1 MAFLEIAI
9 DSKEID
15 LALSKL
21 SDRMSDLTPVMQNIG
36 EYMRGETDANFA
48 KQRSPDG
55 SPFKFLNPRYARQKE
70 KRKGIR
76 SILQFTGDLR
86 SSIAYQVEPDGNG
99 VAIGTNIKTP
109 GGALSLGAIHQFG
122 APKRNIPARPF
133 LGVSKENEIEIA
145 VIIDDYIGSNLS

>member
-9 DSKEID
+9 DSREID
-15 LALSKL
+15 AALQKL
-21 SDRMSDLTPVMQNIG
+21 IAKGSDLSPAMLNIG
-36 EYMRGETDANFA
+36 EYMRGETDANFVN
-48 KQRSPDG
+48 QRSPDG
-55 SPFKFLNPRYARQKE
+55 SAFKFLNPKYAKQKE

-86 SSIAYQVEPDGNG
+86 SSIAYQLVDNGTG

-122 APKRNIPARPF
+122 APRRNIPARPF
-133 LGVSKENEIEIA
+133 F
-145 VIIDDYIGSNLS
+145 VIIEENTVELVAIVEDYLGEDV

>member
-1 MAFLEIAI
+1 MAFLQITV
-9 DSKEID
+9 DDRD
-15 LALSKL
+15 LNNALQKL

-48 KQRSPDG
+48 LERSPDG

-86 SSIAYQVEPDGNG
+86 SSIAYQVEPDGGG

-133 LGVSKENEIEIA
+133 LGVSEANAVEITA
-145 VIIDDYIGSNLS
+145 IIEEYLAEVVE

>member
-9 DSKEID
+9 DSREID
-15 LALSKL
+15 AAFAKL

-48 KQRSPDG
+48 NQRSPDG

-76 SILQFTGDLR
+76 SILQFSGSLR
-86 SSIAYQVEPDGNG
+86 ASIAYQVEPDGSG

-109 GGALSLGAIHQFG
+109 GGGYSLGIIHQEG
-122 APKRNIPARPF
+122 STKRNIPARPF
-133 LGVSKENEIEIA
+133 LGVSKENEIEI
-145 VIIDDYIGSNLS
+145 VSIIEDFVNEDL